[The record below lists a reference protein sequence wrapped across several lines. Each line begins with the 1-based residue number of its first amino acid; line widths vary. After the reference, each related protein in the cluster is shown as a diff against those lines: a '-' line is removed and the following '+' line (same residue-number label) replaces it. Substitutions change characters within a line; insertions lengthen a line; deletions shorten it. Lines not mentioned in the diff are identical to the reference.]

1 MLTFCQQSFQFL
13 FTEEANYQKD
23 SNLDSQSLGRRS
35 QYIWNSH
42 MSKKTF
48 HRVCEVKDSRMY
60 VVPVGYNKR
69 WISPIL
75 WDLGDR
81 GRLEG
86 KTFNPIRQSEQH
98 GKVKCGGS
106 RIWRRKAIHNFS
118 SRCLQ
123 ISQTPHNSRRSKYFF
138 LGILYN
144 LANMTLFEGL
154 RERIELKMRKRKFEG
169 RGGDKSCF

>member
-1 MLTFCQQSFQFL
+1 MITFQRLNL
-13 FTEEANYQKD
+13 FNPGWRVPDAHILSTKL
-23 SNLDSQSLGRRS
+23 S
-35 QYIWNSH
+35 IP
-42 MSKKTF
+42 F
-48 HRVCEVKDSRMY
+48 HRRGQLPKRLQFRLSEPGTKKPIYLEFSPVKENIPPRLQGKRFQNVCLPSLIY
-60 VVPVGYNKR
+60 CILYIR

-98 GKVKCGGS
+98 GIVKCGGS

-123 ISQTPHNSRRSKYFF
+123 ISQTLHNSRRSISF
-138 LGILYN
+138 
-144 LANMTLFEGL
+144 
-154 RERIELKMRKRKFEG
+154 
-169 RGGDKSCF
+169 

>member
-1 MLTFCQQSFQFL
+1 MCSQF
-13 FTEEANYQKD
+13 D
-23 SNLDSQSLGRRS
+23 II
-35 QYIWNSH
+35 YI
-42 MSKKTF
+42 
-48 HRVCEVKDSRMY
+48 
-60 VVPVGYNKR
+60 R

-81 GRLEG
+81 GGLEG

-123 ISQTPHNSRRSKYFF
+123 ISQTPHSSRRSKYFF
-138 LGILYN
+138 LGILHN

-169 RGGDKSCF
+169 GAKVVSNVLREEVGLCRLIRRLSYCFKLSKLLQI